1 MRKKCFCC
9 QATKTPSRL
18 PFLSHPMN
26 AIRITRG
33 TLRRW
38 HCVQVTLFPITTSL
52 AKLSNISFPWI
63 IKREEFTWPFCWE
76 EQKSLWQQGFIHMTK
91 DSAFYYLN
99 SSSIE
104 YIYPE
109 NPVRGAMA
117 LPLPLQS
124 NPGLWVPLVYSEVK
138 FNPCLWKCRP
148 VLSPDSTSTAQ
159 TWSRSFP
166 MLSGWPKQTT
176 TTEF

>member
-63 IKREEFTWPFCWE
+63 IKREEFTSDLSVGKNKKASDSRDSFIWLKTLHSTIWIQAAFWE
-76 EQKSLWQQGFIHMTK
+76 
-91 DSAFYYLN
+91 
-99 SSSIE
+99 SSSWSNGTATAASVQPRPLSSTGVFWSQVQPLSLKMQACTFTRFYQHSPNVIQE
-104 YIYPE
+104 
-109 NPVRGAMA
+109 
-117 LPLPLQS
+117 LPHVVGVAKTNNNHRIL
-124 NPGLWVPLVYSEVK
+124 G
-138 FNPCLWKCRP
+138 
-148 VLSPDSTSTAQ
+148 
-159 TWSRSFP
+159 
-166 MLSGWPKQTT
+166 
-176 TTEF
+176 